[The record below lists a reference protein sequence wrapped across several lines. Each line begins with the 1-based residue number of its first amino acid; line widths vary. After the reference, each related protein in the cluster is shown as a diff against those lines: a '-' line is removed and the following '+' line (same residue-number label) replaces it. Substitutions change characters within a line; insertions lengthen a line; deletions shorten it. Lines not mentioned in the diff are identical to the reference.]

1 MPKTYD
7 FTKLIH
13 KLHPGDILEFHL
25 HENGKFTLAK
35 DLLESQVVVYST
47 SRSFV
52 VLEKFHFDTSFVAA
66 LIEVGNYKKR
76 FILDYQGYASENF
89 FGLCD
94 IYINGLL
101 CFSIGK

>member
-1 MPKTYD
+1 MLKTYD

-35 DLLESQVVVYST
+35 NLLESQVVMYSS

-52 VLEKFHFDTSFVAA
+52 VLEKFHSDTSFVAA
-66 LIEVGNYKKR
+66 LIEVGNYKKKDLFLIIKDMR
-76 FILDYQGYASENF
+76 QKTSLDFVTFISTDFCVFQ
-89 FGLCD
+89 
-94 IYINGLL
+94 
-101 CFSIGK
+101 